1 MSNTT
6 TYTTKLDELVTH
18 VPAVANTE
26 IHPGCSPRY
35 SLVNSRKVAEVML
48 GQGWELVGGRQS
60 RSRNPENRQYARHS
74 MLFTRKDL
82 QIPDMGAM
90 AYAQVFNAHAGR
102 GAFSTRVGFY
112 RFACANEIM
121 SGAVVDIRASVRH
134 TGSAE
139 DNVMQSVARV
149 SEKIPG
155 LVDNIREWNK
165 YRVNG
170 AEVQSLATAGLKAR
184 FGEDSERWPIDSMS
198 VAGHTR
204 RTEDSENTLW
214 LALNRVQENI
224 LRPFQPGKVDEETGK
239 RIAFRRVSAFDRLAN
254 VNIALWEEAN
264 RIIGLLA

>member
-1 MSNTT
+1 MSNIT
-6 TYTTKLDELVTH
+6 TYTTKLDELIVNA
-18 VPAVANTE
+18 PAVANTAV
-26 IHPGCSPRY
+26 HPDCSKRY
-35 SLVNSRKVAEVML
+35 SLVNSRHIAQCMFID
-48 GQGWELVGGRQS
+48 GWELVGGRQS
-60 RSRNPENRQYARHS
+60 RSRNPENRPFARHS

-102 GAFSTRVGFY
+102 GSCSTRVGFY

-134 TGSAE
+134 TGEAE
-139 DNVMQSVARV
+139 TSVLE
-149 SEKIPG
+149 SISKISQQIPK

-184 FGEDSERWPIDSMS
+184 FGDDSARWPIDPTS

-204 RTEDSENTLW
+204 RSEDADNTLW